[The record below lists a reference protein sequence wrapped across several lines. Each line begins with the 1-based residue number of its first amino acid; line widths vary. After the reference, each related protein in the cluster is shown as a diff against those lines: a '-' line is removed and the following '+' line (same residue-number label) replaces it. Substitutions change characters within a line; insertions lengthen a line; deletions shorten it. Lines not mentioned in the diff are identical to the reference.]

1 LGGAA
6 ASVPTS
12 VRPQKPLTTYV
23 QVVNQI
29 PFTDNNFGADL
40 RSVRFMFDLAL
51 RGTIRY
57 VVRMDNPT

>member
-1 LGGAA
+1 
-6 ASVPTS
+6 
-12 VRPQKPLTTYV
+12 V
-23 QVVNQI
+23 QVVNHI

-40 RSVRFMFDLAL
+40 SSVRFMFDLAL